1 MLSNT
6 DKNKNS
12 LRNPDRPK
20 EASGSE
26 LKEYL
31 YKRHTKATAD
41 RYLRDILIYQKVNPN
56 HKTAT
61 YSEIMDYIGELRK
74 KYSNPES
81 IKTILHGLKKYYSY
95 LVYLGQ
101 RKDHPCKFIHL
112 KEKQNRNVQLQDL
125 FTTDELELLLDRK
138 ERYQDL
144 KIRNQVI
151 LSLLIYQGLTTGE
164 LTRLETNDI
173 DLEKGEIYIK
183 SSSKLNSRTL
193 KIKSKQILIFHKYIN
208 ELRPKLMR
216 KSTELALS
224 GVEGKLIINKIG
236 NPESGEQISYLVSTF
251 KHLFPER
258 NLNPKTIRQSV
269 ITNLLKSGN
278 DLRIVQVFA
287 GHKYPSATERYK
299 QTNVEELKKQV
310 QKYHPLR

>member
-1 MLSNT
+1 M
-6 DKNKNS
+6 
-12 LRNPDRPK
+12 
-20 EASGSE
+20 E

-31 YKRHTKATAD
+31 NKRHTKGTAR
-41 RYLRDILIYQKVNPN
+41 RYLRDIEIYQKANPN

-61 YSEIMDYIGELRK
+61 YGDIMDYIGQLRQ
-74 KYSNPES
+74 KYKNPQS
-81 IKTILHGLKKYYSY
+81 VKTILYSIKKYYSY
-95 LVYLGQ
+95 LVFI
-101 RKDHPCKFIHL
+101 RERTDHPGKFIHL

-125 FTTDELELLLDRK
+125 FTTEELELLLDRK

-151 LSLLIYQGLTTGE
+151 LSLLIYQALTTGE
-164 LTRLETNDI
+164 LTRLELNDI
-173 DLEKGEIYIK
+173 DLEKAEIYIK

-193 KIKSKQILIFHKYIN
+193 KLKSKQILLFHKYMS
-208 ELRPKLMR
+208 ELRPKMM
-216 KSTELALS
+216 KKPTDD
-224 GVEGKLIINKIG
+224 LIINKLG
-236 NPESGEQISYLVSTF
+236 NPETGEQISYLVSTF

-278 DLRIVQVFA
+278 DLRIVQVFS

-310 QKYHPLR
+310 QKYHPLG

>member
-1 MLSNT
+1 M
-6 DKNKNS
+6 
-12 LRNPDRPK
+12 
-20 EASGSE
+20 E

-31 YKRHTKATAD
+31 NKRHTKATAN
-41 RYLRDILIYQKVNPN
+41 RYLRDIEIYQKVNLN

-61 YSEIMDYIGELRK
+61 YGDIMDYIGELRQ
-74 KYSNPES
+74 KYKNPQS
-81 IKTILHGLKKYYSY
+81 VKTILHSLKKYYSY
-95 LVYLGQ
+95 LVFI
-101 RKDHPCKFIHL
+101 RERTDHPCKFIHL

-125 FTTDELELLLDRK
+125 FTAEELELLLERK
-138 ERYQDL
+138 ERYQEL
-144 KIRNQVI
+144 KIKNQVV

-164 LTRLETNDI
+164 LTRLETKDI

-193 KIKSKQILIFHKYIN
+193 KLKSKQILLFHKYMSD
-208 ELRPKLMR
+208 LRPKMM
-216 KSTELALS
+216 KKPTDLALS
-224 GVEGKLIINKIG
+224 GVEGKLIINKLG
-236 NPESGEQISYLVSTF
+236 NPETGEQISYLVSTF

-278 DLRIVQVFA
+278 DLRIVQVFS
-287 GHKYPSATERYK
+287 GHKYASATERYK

-310 QKYHPLR
+310 QKYHPLG

>member
-1 MLSNT
+1 M
-6 DKNKNS
+6 K
-12 LRNPDRPK
+12 
-20 EASGSE
+20 A

-31 YKRHTKATAD
+31 NKRHTEATAK
-41 RYLRDILIYQKVNPN
+41 RYLRDIEIYQKANPN

-61 YSEIMDYIGELRK
+61 YGDLMDYIGELRK

-81 IKTILHGLKKYYSY
+81 IKTILHSIKKYYSY
-95 LVYLGQ
+95 LVFI
-101 RKDHPCKFIHL
+101 RERTDHPCKFIYL
-112 KEKQNRNVQLQDL
+112 KEKQNRNIQLQDL
-125 FTTDELELLLDRK
+125 FTTEELELLLERK
-138 ERYQDL
+138 ERYQNL

-173 DLEKGEIYIK
+173 DLEKAEIYIK

-193 KIKSKQILIFHKYIN
+193 KLKPKQILSFHKYMS
-208 ELRPKLMR
+208 ELRPKMM
-216 KSTELALS
+216 KKPTDS
-224 GVEGKLIINKIG
+224 LIINKLG
-236 NPESGEQISYLVSTF
+236 NPETGEQISYLVSTF

-278 DLRIVQVFA
+278 DLRVVQVFA
-287 GHKYPSATERYK
+287 GHKYPSATEKYK

-310 QKYHPLR
+310 QKYHPLQ

>member
-1 MLSNT
+1 ME
-6 DKNKNS
+6 KS
-12 LRNPDRPK
+12 LQ
-20 EASGSE
+20 A
-26 LKEYL
+26 YL
-31 YKRHTKATAD
+31 NKRHTKGTAK
-41 RYLRDILIYQKVNPN
+41 RYLREIQIYQKANPS

-61 YSEIMDYIGELRK
+61 YSDIMDYIGTLRK

-95 LVYLGQ
+95 LVYSGQ

-112 KEKQNRNVQLQDL
+112 KEKQNRNIQLQDL
-125 FTTDELELLLDRK
+125 FTAEELELLLDRK

-164 LTRLETNDI
+164 LTRLEINDI
-173 DLEKGEIYIK
+173 DLEKAEIYIK

-193 KIKSKQILIFHKYIN
+193 KLKSKQILTFHKYIS
-208 ELRPKLMR
+208 ELRPKLM
-216 KSTELALS
+216 KKPTDN
-224 GVEGKLIINKIG
+224 LIINKLG
-236 NPESGEQISYLVSTF
+236 NPETGYQIHYLAGTF
-251 KHLFPER
+251 KYLFPNR

-278 DLRIVQVFA
+278 DLRVVQVFA
-287 GHKYPSATERYK
+287 GHKYPSATEKYK

-310 QKYHPLR
+310 QKYHPLG

>member
-1 MLSNT
+1 MKAL
-6 DKNKNS
+6 
-12 LRNPDRPK
+12 
-20 EASGSE
+20 E
-26 LKEYL
+26 EYL
-31 YKRHTKATAD
+31 SKRHTKATAD
-41 RYLRDILIYQKVNPN
+41 RYLRDILIYQKANPN

-61 YSEIMDYIGELRK
+61 YSDIMNYIGELRK

-95 LVYLGQ
+95 LVYSGQ

-125 FTTDELELLLDRK
+125 FTTEELELLLDRK

-193 KIKSKQILIFHKYIN
+193 KLKSKQILLFHKYIN
-208 ELRPKLMR
+208 ELRPKIIR
-216 KSTELALS
+216 KSTDS
-224 GVEGKLIINKIG
+224 LIINKIG

-310 QKYHPLR
+310 QKYHPLG

>member
-1 MLSNT
+1 MT
-6 DKNKNS
+6 
-12 LRNPDRPK
+12 
-20 EASGSE
+20 E
-26 LKEYL
+26 LAEYL
-31 YKRHTKATAD
+31 NKRHTKATAK
-41 RYLRDILIYQKVNPN
+41 RYFRDIEIYQKANPN

-61 YSEIMDYIGELRK
+61 YGDIMDYIGNLRK

-81 IKTILHGLKKYYSY
+81 IKTILHGIKKYYSY
-95 LVYLGQ
+95 LVYSGQ

-112 KEKQNRNVQLQDL
+112 KEKQNRNIQLQDL
-125 FTTDELELLLDRK
+125 FTPEELELLLERK

-164 LTRLETNDI
+164 LTRLEINDI

-193 KIKSKQILIFHKYIN
+193 KLKSKQILIFHKYIS
-208 ELRPKLMR
+208 ELRPKIIR
-216 KSTELALS
+216 KSTEN
-224 GVEGKLIINKIG
+224 LIINKIG

-310 QKYHPLR
+310 QKYHPLG